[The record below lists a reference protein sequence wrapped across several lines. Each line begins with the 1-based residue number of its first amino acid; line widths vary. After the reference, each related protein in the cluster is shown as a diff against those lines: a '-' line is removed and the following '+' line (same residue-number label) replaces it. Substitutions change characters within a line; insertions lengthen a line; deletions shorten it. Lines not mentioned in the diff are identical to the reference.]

1 MPARKAPRKAA
12 GAGRRP
18 GSSGKGS
25 RTRFDRDARLPR
37 VTVDAWIE
45 DSRGRV
51 LLVRRGFPP
60 FEGAWSL
67 PGGFCEWGETTE
79 EACAREA
86 REETGVKVRI
96 GRLLGVYSDPARDP
110 RGHTIT
116 VLYEA
121 RPVAGSPRG
130 GDDAA
135 EARWFTR
142 GELRD
147 AALAFDHGKIVR
159 EQLARRRTA
168 TRSGSSGLRARRPG
182 ARSRRARP
190 GGARG

>member
-1 MPARKAPRKAA
+1 MSPRKPP
-12 GAGRRP
+12 R
-18 GSSGKGS
+18 KGEV
-25 RTRFDRDARLPR
+25 DRDARLPR

-45 DSRGRV
+45 DSRGRL
-51 LLVRRGFPP
+51 LLVRRGRPP
-60 FEGAWSL
+60 FEGSWSL

-116 VLYEA
+116 ILYEA
-121 RPVAGSPRG
+121 RPVSGSPRG

-142 GELRD
+142 AELST
-147 AALAFDHGKIVR
+147 AALAFDHGEIVR
-159 EQLARRRTA
+159 EQIARRKRA
-168 TRSGSSGLRARRPG
+168 VRPGSTGLRARRPG